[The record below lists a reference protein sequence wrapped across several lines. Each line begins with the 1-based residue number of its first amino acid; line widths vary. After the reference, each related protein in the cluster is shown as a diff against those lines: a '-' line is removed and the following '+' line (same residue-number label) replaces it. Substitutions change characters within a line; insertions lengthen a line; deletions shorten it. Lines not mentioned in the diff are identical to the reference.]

1 MSRLHPVLVALV
13 CVLCLGADCRKRE
26 DACIDWSGR
35 TLELTATDWA
45 ECSTF
50 NSSACTGF
58 TLPDRVVLRILDEPV
73 RLRDFECQMSRA
85 ELVEGDFPDFE
96 FLGPADATLVVSGDF
111 AFAESVRI
119 RGTECY
125 GRFYV
130 GAARIGE
137 TERGNPDYW
146 VLPREGGG
154 TWAIGYRFLPNETE
168 ACAEIPDCSNECFAE
183 VRSVE

>member
-1 MSRLHPVLVALV
+1 MSRLHAVLVALV
-13 CVLCLGADCRKRE
+13 GVLCLGADCRKRE

-58 TLPDRVVLRILDEPV
+58 TLPDRVVLQILDEPV

-111 AFAESVRI
+111 AFAESVRV

-125 GRFYV
+125 GRFFIP
-130 GAARIGE
+130 AIRLGE

-146 VLPREGGG
+146 VLPRAGGS
-154 TWAIGYRFLPNETE
+154 TWALGYSFVPNKTE
-168 ACAEIPDCSNECFAE
+168 AYAEIPDCSNECFAE